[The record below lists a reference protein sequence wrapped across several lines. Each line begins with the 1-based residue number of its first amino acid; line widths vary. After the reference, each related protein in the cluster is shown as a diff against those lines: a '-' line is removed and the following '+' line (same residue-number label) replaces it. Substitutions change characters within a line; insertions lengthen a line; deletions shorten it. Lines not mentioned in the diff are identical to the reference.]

1 MKELPLFQPIDTK
14 TWPQA
19 QEFWYYTQAAPTT
32 YSVTVPLDVTIL
44 RRTLKQRDVRF
55 FPAYLWLVTR
65 AVREVPELRVAVR
78 EGVLGHWRELTPT
91 YPQFHPDDGSTSLLW
106 TEFDPDFSV
115 FYRRY
120 LEDTAHWGED
130 HGILTGKGAP
140 PENSYV
146 ISCTP
151 WFSFDTDF
159 K

>member
-1 MKELPLFQPIDTK
+1 MSGVFTPLDRSA
-14 TWPQA
+14 WPRCQA
-19 QEFWYYTQAAPTT
+19 FWYYTEAAPTT
-32 YSVTVPLDVTIL
+32 YSMTVSLDVTGTRRAL
-44 RRTLKQRDVRF
+44 RAAGLKF

>member
-32 YSVTVPLDVTIL
+32 YSVTVPLDVTVL

-65 AVREVPELRVAVR
+65 AIREVPELRVAVR
-78 EGVLGHWRELTPT
+78 EGVLGHWTELTPT

-120 LEDTAHWGED
+120 LEDTARWGED

-146 ISCTP
+146 ISCIP

>member
-32 YSVTVPLDVTIL
+32 YSVTVPLDVTVL

-78 EGVLGHWRELTPT
+78 EGVLGGADAHLSPVPPGRRL
-91 YPQFHPDDGSTSLLW
+91 HVAAVDG
-106 TEFDPDFSV
+106 V
-115 FYRRY
+115 
-120 LEDTAHWGED
+120 
-130 HGILTGKGAP
+130 
-140 PENSYV
+140 
-146 ISCTP
+146 
-151 WFSFDTDF
+151 
-159 K
+159 